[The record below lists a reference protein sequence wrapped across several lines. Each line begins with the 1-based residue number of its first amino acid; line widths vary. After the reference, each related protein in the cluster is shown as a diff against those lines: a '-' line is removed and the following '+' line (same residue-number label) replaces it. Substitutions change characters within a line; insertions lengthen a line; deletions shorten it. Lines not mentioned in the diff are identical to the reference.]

1 MPDHMSPSEQAEL
14 VMAAVEAGPMPT
26 ALFDPDDVLRFCNA
40 RYEALFLRGRPL
52 PLGFA
57 DVIRHGYHGGFGVK
71 INSGDVEAFLADVLQ
86 RRRALPRRAFATDL
100 VDGSWMWI
108 TETLLDNGWMLAVMT
123 DITTLKQ
130 EERVLRQARDQ
141 ALAASMTDALTGLP
155 NRRRI
160 LDELQG
166 AMASAMGARQPLSV
180 AIVDVDHFKPIN
192 DRYGHLGGDEALRG
206 FAGYLA
212 GASAGLGT
220 VGRIGGEEFLLIM
233 RGTAAAAAL
242 AQVDAIRGAVPPARL
257 GNHAPLTLSFSAGV
271 AEYDGSEAYSS
282 FMRRAD
288 LALYRAKAGGRN
300 RVEFA

>member
-1 MPDHMSPSEQAEL
+1 MPSSEQAAL

-26 ALFDPDDVLRFCNA
+26 ALFDPDDVLRFCNP
-40 RYEALFLRGRPL
+40 RYETLFLRGRAL
-52 PLGFA
+52 PISFA
-57 DVIRHGYHGGFGVK
+57 DLIRHGFHGGFGVK
-71 INSGDVEAFLADVLQ
+71 IDSGDVEAFLADVLQ
-86 RRRALPRRAFATDL
+86 RRRALPRRAFASDL

-108 TETLLDNGWMLAVMT
+108 TETLLDNGWMLSVMT

-130 EERVLRQARDQ
+130 EERVLRQARDK
-141 ALAASMTDALTGLP
+141 AVAAAMTDALTGLP

-160 LDELQG
+160 LDELHG
-166 AMASAMGARQPLSV
+166 AMTSAMDARQPLSV

-212 GASAGLGT
+212 GAASGLGQ

-233 RGTAAAAAL
+233 RGTPADAAL
-242 AQVDAIRGAVPPARL
+242 ARVDAIRNAVPPAQL
-257 GNHAPLTLSFSAGV
+257 GNQRSLPLTFSAGV
-271 AEYDGSEAYSS
+271 AEYDGSEGYSS

-288 LALYRAKAGGRN
+288 LALYRAKAAGRN